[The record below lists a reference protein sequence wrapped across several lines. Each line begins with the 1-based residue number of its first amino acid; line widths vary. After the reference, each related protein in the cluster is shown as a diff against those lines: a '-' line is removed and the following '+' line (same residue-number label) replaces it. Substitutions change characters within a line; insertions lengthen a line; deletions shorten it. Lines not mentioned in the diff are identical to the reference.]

1 MGLDMYLRKRIYI
14 GANYEHNKIAGVI
27 YLTQDGVPLK
37 INQNRVTYIIEECG
51 YWRKANGIHAWFV
64 KNVQDGED
72 NCNEHYV
79 SQEKLEELLNICLQ
93 IKANPILAPELLPTQ
108 DGFFFGNTE
117 YEEYYWDDIDLT
129 INIIN
134 EILADTVEIKGKK
147 FLRGEIYYQSSW

>member
-14 GANYEHNKIAGVI
+14 GANFEHNKIAGVI
-27 YLTQDGVPLK
+27 YLTQDSVPLK
-37 INQNRVTYIIEECG
+37 INLNKVTYIIEDCG

-64 KNVQDGED
+64 QNVQDGED
-72 NCNEHYV
+72 DCKEYYV
-79 SQEKLEELLNICLQ
+79 SKSKLEELLNICLQ

-108 DGFFFGNTE
+108 DGFFFGNTD

-134 EILADTVEIKGKK
+134 EILADTVEINGKK